1 MSSPPEDTERWVTV
15 ETFRDH
21 FPGIVARSA
30 LEAAD
35 IPCFLRDENTV
46 RMDWGVS
53 NAIGGMRLQVMQ
65 QDEES
70 AREVLSG
77 LAIEDLPEDEEPP
90 E

>member
-1 MSSPPEDTERWVTV
+1 MISTPEDAERWVTV

-70 AREVLSG
+70 AREVLNG
-77 LAIEDLPEDEEPP
+77 LALPEDEEPP